1 MTSEPLRAHSWPN
14 DVAAEQDTDHDPMF
28 RELFSAS
35 YFGVYTVSLRLL
47 HHNLFSQPGT
57 VRRLRSYD

>member
-28 RELFSAS
+28 RELSSAS
-35 YFGVYTVSLRLL
+35 NIVGYNVNLILP
-47 HHNLFSQPGT
+47 HDNLFSQPGT